1 MKVIHFT
8 EGAAEPF
15 ESSQVCLTKFIPILH
30 GTADTYVTCL
40 HFLPGASVVE
50 LPTAQECALM
60 IVFGTATILNFEPR
74 CSIDLSPGV
83 GVVVEEG
90 EGYALQTSQGAIVIA
105 VNAERLNVSKEPS
118 PQLNASWAKLG
129 QAERHTFR
137 IMSTTSS
144 SDISVTASQ
153 HYVERAAVLE
163 FGLHSERW
171 FTAAPLTTHSHSR
184 KYDARLRSTPSSH
197 IVRLS
202 RTTIT
207 FI

>member
-15 ESSQVCLTKFIPILH
+15 ESSQVCLTKFIPLLQ

-60 IVFGTATILNFEPR
+60 IVFGTATILNFDPR

-105 VNAERLNVSKEPS
+105 VNAERLNVSKEAISS
-118 PQLNASWAKLG
+118 P
-129 QAERHTFR
+129 ER
-137 IMSTTSS
+137 IMGQTWP
-144 SDISVTASQ
+144 AEEP
-153 HYVERAAVLE
+153 HL
-163 FGLHSERW
+163 
-171 FTAAPLTTHSHSR
+171 PNN
-184 KYDARLRSTPSSH
+184 
-197 IVRLS
+197 VRY
-202 RTTIT
+202 I
-207 FI
+207 FK